1 MLPTTIHIFK
11 AMISPVVMYECDCW
25 TMKKAECW
33 RTHVFELWFWR
44 RLLKVR
50 WTAKRSSLS
59 FFFFNLK
66 KIIHVFPIL
75 KPEFSLE
82 GLMLKIKLQYFGHL
96 MWRPDT
102 LEKTLMLER
111 IDSRRRRGRQR
122 MGWLDGITDSSL
134 SKLREMVKGRE
145 AWHVAVHGVAK
156 SWTWLSDWTPPTTE
170 QLWWWPRSYMC
181 LSHRLP

>member
-1 MLPTTIHIFK
+1 MNVIVGP
-11 AMISPVVMYECDCW
+11 
-25 TMKKAECW
+25 
-33 RTHVFELWFWR
+33 WR
-44 RLLKVR
+44 R
-50 WTAKRSSLS
+50 RSAEEPMFLNCGSGEDSSKSVGQQRDQACL